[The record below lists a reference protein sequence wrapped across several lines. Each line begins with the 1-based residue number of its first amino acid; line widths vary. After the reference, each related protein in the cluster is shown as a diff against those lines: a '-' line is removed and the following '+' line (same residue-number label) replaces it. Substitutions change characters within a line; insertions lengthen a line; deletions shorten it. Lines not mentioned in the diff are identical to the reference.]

1 MSPLFKKLNWK
12 NHTPILIWHAPN
24 SFQEEKEQIASMT
37 EVHTEIQPGIQYP
50 FLLVFAEK
58 LADLHESIA
67 AIKDIWEGD
76 VVLWFAYP
84 KKSSKKYVS
93 DITRDSGWLP
103 LGEMGFEGVRQVAI
117 DADWSALRFRHVD
130 YIKSMKRDNSW
141 AMSEKGKKRTQ
152 K

>member
-12 NHTPILIWHAPN
+12 NHTPILIGHAPD
-24 SFQEEKEQIASMT
+24 SFQEEIEQIASMT
-37 EVHTEIQPGIQYP
+37 DVHTEIQSDIQYP

-58 LADLHESIA
+58 LADLHTKIESI
-67 AIKDIWEGD
+67 KDSCQGD

-93 DITRDSGWLP
+93 DITRDNGWLP

-117 DADWSALRFRHVD
+117 DVDWSALRFRHVD

>member
-12 NHTPILIWHAPN
+12 DHSPILIRHAPD
-24 SFQEEKEQIASMT
+24 SFQNELKQIAALT
-37 EVHTEIQPGIQYP
+37 EVHTGLQEGLTYS
-50 FLLVFAEK
+50 FVLLFAEK
-58 LADLHESIA
+58 VTDLHLRID
-67 AIKDIWEGD
+67 AIKHVWEGD

-84 KKSSKKYVS
+84 KKSSQKYVS

-103 LGEMGFEGVRQVAI
+103 LGELGFEGVRQVAI

-130 YIKSMKRDNSW
+130 YIKTMKWDNGC